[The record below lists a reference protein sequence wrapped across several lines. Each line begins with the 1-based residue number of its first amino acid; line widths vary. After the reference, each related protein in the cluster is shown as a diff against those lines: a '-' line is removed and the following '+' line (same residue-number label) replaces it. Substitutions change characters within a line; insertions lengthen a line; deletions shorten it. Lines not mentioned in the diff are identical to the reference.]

1 MTGAPAKCSS
11 DTAQPRTIKISWSES
26 PLLPEL
32 TGARD
37 CYKTDWPCAFG
48 VPGHILDQF
57 QHPGCC
63 PSLVIPEKPTGECV
77 LVKLMRKGE
86 RSHQVCRGALQR
98 TTFLGVC
105 KEESPGPG
113 AWPPTAAPAREVLC
127 HRTSPLS
134 SLGAL
139 ILVPRPGLSRVKL
152 LGVLRTS
159 HEHHLHGLRIRYSV
173 CPGSRPQD
181 SVQEAPHPG
190 RLTPLPDPPGPR
202 AGSPARVARAVRSH
216 DGVCFLFSK

>member
-37 CYKTDWPCAFG
+37 CYKTDRPCAFG

-173 CPGSRPQD
+173 CPGSRPPRLRPRGSSSGTPD
-181 SVQEAPHPG
+181 AAPRPA
-190 RLTPLPDPPGPR
+190 RPPGWVPCSRGVSCTFPR
-202 AGSPARVARAVRSH
+202 WR
-216 DGVCFLFSK
+216 LFPVL